1 MIVPEQV
8 ITGEGVVVDIA
19 PAPLPTRM
27 GSAVIDYAVYFLGL
41 SFSLRL
47 LYTAVNQS
55 TVTAA
60 VLATSVALMLAFW
73 LIFMPWLVEVLSRG
87 RSLGRL
93 VMGLRIVRDDGGPAH
108 PYQSFVR
115 AICAPFEVL
124 FTSAIVAVVVMLFS
138 KRSKRV
144 GDMLAGTY
152 AAQEDNIITSPPV
165 LIMPPELRYWARGAD
180 IRELPTHLSLS
191 AYTFLQRASS
201 LDLRHRA
208 SLGQALADQ
217 VSGLVSPPPPPHTHP
232 ERLLAAVLVERRD
245 REYFLNLQ
253 RERRHQQQQSAAA
266 QLPYGLG
273 TL

>member
-55 TVTAA
+55 TVSAA
-60 VLATSVALMLAFW
+60 VLATCVALMLAFW

-124 FTSAIVAVVVMLFS
+124 FTTGIVAVVVMLFS

-208 SLGQALADQ
+208 SLGQA
-217 VSGLVSPPPPPHTHP
+217 
-232 ERLLAAVLVERRD
+232 
-245 REYFLNLQ
+245 
-253 RERRHQQQQSAAA
+253 
-266 QLPYGLG
+266 
-273 TL
+273 

>member
-1 MIVPEQV
+1 
-8 ITGEGVVVDIA
+8 
-19 PAPLPTRM
+19 
-27 GSAVIDYAVYFLGL
+27 
-41 SFSLRL
+41 
-47 LYTAVNQS
+47 
-55 TVTAA
+55 
-60 VLATSVALMLAFW
+60 
-73 LIFMPWLVEVLSRG
+73 
-87 RSLGRL
+87 
-93 VMGLRIVRDDGGPAH
+93 MGLRIVRDDGGPAH

-124 FTSAIVAVVVMLFS
+124 FTSGMVAMVVMLFS
-138 KRSKRV
+138 KRSKRI

>member
-1 MIVPEQV
+1 MA
-8 ITGEGVVVDIA
+8 TYSIA

-55 TVTAA
+55 TVSAA

-124 FTSAIVAVVVMLFS
+124 FTTGIVAVVVMLFS

-144 GDMLAGTY
+144 GDMLAG
-152 AAQEDNIITSPPV
+152 
-165 LIMPPELRYWARGAD
+165 
-180 IRELPTHLSLS
+180 
-191 AYTFLQRASS
+191 
-201 LDLRHRA
+201 A

>member
-55 TVTAA
+55 TVSAA
-60 VLATSVALMLAFW
+60 VLATS
-73 LIFMPWLVEVLSRG
+73 VEVLSRG

-124 FTSAIVAVVVMLFS
+124 FTTGIVAVVVMLFS

-144 GDMLAGTY
+144 GDILAGTY